1 MMIKNGHANIEL
13 FDFNIYFYKNQT
25 VLSVLILKLKKDFP
39 LGVFNC
45 TISQL

>member
-1 MMIKNGHANIEL
+1 MTIKKRHENMKF